1 MTRHPENTIEDQL
14 RTARRS
20 DSVGPALHE
29 SVMRAVSVAQRETPA
44 AQPAPDRRRWWPAL
58 AAPMLGGALAASL
71 IVAIWFS
78 GERLPTDQ
86 PAPIAPDPAALA
98 LTVLLE
104 ERLAQPLDKLQG
116 LQQLAPLEAELAALE
131 SDLKKM
137 KPRWPWASERAP
149 AG

>member
-1 MTRHPENTIEDQL
+1 
-14 RTARRS
+14 
-20 DSVGPALHE
+20 
-29 SVMRAVSVAQRETPA
+29 
-44 AQPAPDRRRWWPAL
+44 
-58 AAPMLGGALAASL
+58 MLGGALAASL

-137 KPRWPWASERAP
+137 KPRWPWASAPAP